1 MQPADVMT
9 RASDVAVGIVR
20 GVAPEHLDG
29 PTPCPEL
36 TVRGVV
42 NHLVL
47 WTGVRGR
54 ACALKQPPQE
64 VADDHDFTGDADWAQ
79 AYAVRSAATAAA
91 WSDPAAWEGE
101 TSLTGAG
108 SMPALFVG
116 GIVLCEWV
124 LHAWDLAVAT
134 GQEPTVDDD
143 LAAAVY
149 ADVAGRAEIARRYG
163 AFGSEVPVPAT
174 ATLFDRALGLSGRD
188 PSWKRP
194 VRRGSPSPRSSS
206 DL

>member
-9 RASDVAVGIVR
+9 RASETAVAVVR
-20 GVAPEHLDG
+20 SITPQDLDR

-54 ACALKQPPQE
+54 ACALKQPPEE
-64 VADDHDFTGDADWAQ
+64 VADGHDFTGDADWARL
-79 AYAVRSAATAAA
+79 YAVRSAETAAA
-91 WSDPAAWEGE
+91 WGDPAAWEGE
-101 TSLTGAG
+101 TSLTRAG
-108 SMPALFVG
+108 SMPAPFVG
-116 GIVLCEWV
+116 GIVLCEWM

-134 GQEPTVDDD
+134 GRELTVDDD

-163 AFGSEVPVPAT
+163 AFGPEVPVPAT
-174 ATLFDRALGLSGRD
+174 APLFARTLGLSGRD

-194 VRRGSPSPRSSS
+194 A
-206 DL
+206 